1 LGQQQGPR
9 QDYDPGR
16 KHGPAGGGVQNPY
29 TGAGI
34 DSHLSP
40 GHFCTQDLVWSLGA
54 APKIPRAG
62 GGVHP
67 EGPDFCQF
75 RNWLLGC
82 TKAGIAGTE
91 SGSEHAPQ
99 TNRKC
104 TPGSGRG
111 RAFAKRG
118 THQLNA
124 IAFSTLKK
132 FARPPRPIVADPGT
146 SKQVKDV
153 WLQKTELAADPR
165 AINKKVC
172 VRNPRLI
179 SKRHVRTCLPH
190 LRPDVGCPQ
199 VFRSGGFV
207 FRLCIAR

>member
-1 LGQQQGPR
+1 MTRPRPGPGSR
-9 QDYDPGR
+9 FPRPPGR
-16 KHGPAGGGVQNPY
+16 PPTPRPGCFWGSSKVPDKIMILDENMARR
-29 TGAGI
+29 GAGFKI
-34 DSHLSP
+34 PTP
-40 GHFCTQDLVWSLGA
+40 GPGLTHTSCRATF
-54 APKIPRAG
+54 APKILSGAWGRPRIFCG
-62 GGVHP
+62 RGGVHP

-82 TKAGIAGTE
+82 TQAGIAGTE

-111 RAFAKRG
+111 RAFAKRD

-132 FARPPRPIVADPGT
+132 FARPTRPIVADPGT

-153 WLQKTELAADPR
+153 WY
-165 AINKKVC
+165 
-172 VRNPRLI
+172 
-179 SKRHVRTCLPH
+179 
-190 LRPDVGCPQ
+190 
-199 VFRSGGFV
+199 
-207 FRLCIAR
+207 